1 MARQIDA
8 GKQRHW
14 LDLMR
19 LWEQAKLS
27 VRAFCGRHRLSVL
40 RFYWWQRTLRE
51 RGLWRKASAN
61 DAEMKTPA
69 FVQVAVDTAVAAPR
83 SIELVLANGR
93 KLRIRPGFD
102 VNTLRKLLHVLEERP
117 C

>member
-1 MARQIDA
+1 
-8 GKQRHW
+8 
-14 LDLMR
+14 MR
-19 LWEQAKLS
+19 RCEQSKLS
-27 VRAFCGRHRLSVL
+27 VRAFCERHRLSVPT
-40 RFYWWQRTLRE
+40 FYFWQRTLRE
-51 RGLWRKASAN
+51 RGLLRKVSAN
-61 DAEMKTPA
+61 DAEMTTPA

-102 VNTLRKLLHVLEERP
+102 VNTLRQLLHVLEERP